1 VTIVLDNQP
10 VAACRCDRQLG
21 GAFRAI
27 CKAHDFRAQFVITR
41 LGADAGEGA
50 GYIGAFN
57 LMSGYERCRPL
68 AGGREPQAIGV
79 QFKQAWLLGSGVA
92 ELEAQLGRVELRGRP
107 GEEHLAVSDG
117 MKGAG
122 ATEGTADFVTADRLA
137 DVMHD
142 NQGCLGSIAEPQ
154 Q

>member
-1 VTIVLDNQP
+1 
-10 VAACRCDRQLG
+10 
-21 GAFRAI
+21 
-27 CKAHDFRAQFVITR
+27 
-41 LGADAGEGA
+41 
-50 GYIGAFN
+50 
-57 LMSGYERCRPL
+57 
-68 AGGREPQAIGV
+68 
-79 QFKQAWLLGSGVA
+79 
-92 ELEAQLGRVELRGRP
+92 
-107 GEEHLAVSDG
+107 